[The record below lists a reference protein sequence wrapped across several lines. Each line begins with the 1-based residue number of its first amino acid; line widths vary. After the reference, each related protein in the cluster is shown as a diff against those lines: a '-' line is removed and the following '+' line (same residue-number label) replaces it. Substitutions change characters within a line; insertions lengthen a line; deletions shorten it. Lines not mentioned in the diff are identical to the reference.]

1 MAQDEYLSKLPSGG
15 KAAFP
20 TTTTCTQVVSRTA
33 DMKITYHVATSLDGF
48 IARDDGDVSWLD
60 DMNIDMDETG
70 LEAFFAD
77 IGGLVMGRKTYD
89 FIFDYGSWPY
99 ENKPS
104 WVFTHRKLQ
113 ILKGAN
119 LIAVDNI
126 DNFLV
131 GVSRRSIN
139 HIWLVG
145 GGRLASSFLA
155 RGLLTNISIS
165 EMPIDLGSGIP
176 LFSDHV
182 LDEFVVETR
191 VVVEK
196 NGFRQ
201 IDMTVKSDITTN

>member
-1 MAQDEYLSKLPSGG
+1 
-15 KAAFP
+15 
-20 TTTTCTQVVSRTA
+20 
-33 DMKITYHVATSLDGF
+33 MKITYHVATSLDGF